1 MEGRGRSRARK
12 KHRIIVP
19 KRLVAFMMTALMV
32 FTTIGPDLSVAF
44 AASEAD
50 VVFELDG
57 ADLVQSVEDAV
68 AEGNEVTKEDVNFTD
83 GDVDRYEELFFGEG
97 KLYEAYPEL
106 NAGGSDADLR
116 VFVRLP
122 EDADESYI
130 VTGDEELLFLFINNS
145 DEAMTCR
152 ADITR
157 VVNGKE
163 RTKKTRHH
171 AGEELHE
178 RVRLHI
184 RRR

>member
-68 AEGNEVTKEDVNFTD
+68 AEGNEVTKEDVIKD
-83 GDVDRYEELFFGEG
+83 ILAISPEAEVYEKGN
-97 KLYEAYPEL
+97 K
-106 NAGGSDADLR
+106 R
-116 VFVRLP
+116 
-122 EDADESYI
+122 
-130 VTGDEELLFLFINNS
+130 
-145 DEAMTCR
+145 
-152 ADITR
+152 
-157 VVNGKE
+157 
-163 RTKKTRHH
+163 
-171 AGEELHE
+171 
-178 RVRLHI
+178 
-184 RRR
+184 